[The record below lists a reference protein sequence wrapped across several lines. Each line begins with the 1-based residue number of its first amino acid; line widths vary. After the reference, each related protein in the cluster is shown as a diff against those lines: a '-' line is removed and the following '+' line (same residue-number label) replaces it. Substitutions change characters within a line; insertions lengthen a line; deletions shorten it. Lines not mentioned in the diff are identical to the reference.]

1 MQAQSENNVMRR
13 IWIAMLAACIFVGAP
28 PAQAWE
34 DDEPESRVEDGDHRV
49 CLKKG
54 FKSGSARYAKCREA
68 LARERTNAQQ
78 GRNDWWVPFA
88 MHCRQLGYAR
98 NTAAFEECRRR
109 LHLQELQRQQQQN
122 ETACITN
129 GSGITTPLGGS
140 SFSIICPGSSRPLL
154 CPGSPGCP
162 ICPGSFGCP
171 PAAR

>member
-68 LARERTNAQQ
+68 LAPRANQRPARAQRLVGALCDALPSTGLRTK
-78 GRNDWWVPFA
+78 
-88 MHCRQLGYAR
+88 H
-98 NTAAFEECRRR
+98 
-109 LHLQELQRQQQQN
+109 
-122 ETACITN
+122 
-129 GSGITTPLGGS
+129 
-140 SFSIICPGSSRPLL
+140 SR
-154 CPGSPGCP
+154 
-162 ICPGSFGCP
+162 F
-171 PAAR
+171 

>member
-1 MQAQSENNVMRR
+1 MRPK
-13 IWIAMLAACIFVGAP
+13 WIAMFAVCIFVSAP

-34 DDEPESRVEDGDHRV
+34 DDELQSRVADGDHHV

-54 FKSGSARYAKCREA
+54 FKSGSARYAKCRKA
-68 LARERTNAQQ
+68 LARERTKAQQ
-78 GRNDWWVPFA
+78 ERDDWWVPFA

-98 NTAAFEECRRR
+98 GTAAFEECRRR
-109 LHLQELQRQQQQN
+109 LHSQELQRLQQQN
-122 ETACITN
+122 ETACITS
-129 GSGITTPLGGS
+129 GTGITTPLGGS

-162 ICPGSFGCP
+162 ICPGSIGCP